1 MCWMALIPVAIGAV
15 AGMMQGRANQ
25 EQAGMQA
32 DALRR
37 NAAFMGQAAA
47 DAKRRGAHE
56 SDWARIQGQQFIGTQ
71 RAAMASSGGV
81 VDMDSNAIL
90 QQDAAQLSELDAL
103 TISNNAAR
111 EAYGYEVQADDNMLT
126 AGNLQKQASKSM
138 MTSILGGAL
147 GGLGSSFGGG
157 GFGGGGGAA
166 SGGLGL
172 GTQAALQGGTSRLN
186 YNQAYA

>member
-15 AGMMQGRANQ
+15 SGMMQGRANQ

-56 SDWARIQGQQFIGTQ
+56 SDWARIQGQQLIGTQ

-111 EAYGYEVQADDNMLT
+111 EAYGYEVQASDNMLT
-126 AGNLQKQASKSM
+126 ASNLQKQAKKSM

-147 GGLGSSFGGG
+147 GGLGSSVGGM
-157 GFGGGGGAA
+157 FGGGGGAA